1 MFFLFSMRDNAS
13 LPTKQ
18 GISGLFDLTVFKITS
33 ATSKERKKKKLILS
47 LSELQINNKKK

>member
-1 MFFLFSMRDNAS
+1 MRDNAS
-13 LPTKQ
+13 LPTKH

-47 LSELQINNKKK
+47 LSELQIKNKKK